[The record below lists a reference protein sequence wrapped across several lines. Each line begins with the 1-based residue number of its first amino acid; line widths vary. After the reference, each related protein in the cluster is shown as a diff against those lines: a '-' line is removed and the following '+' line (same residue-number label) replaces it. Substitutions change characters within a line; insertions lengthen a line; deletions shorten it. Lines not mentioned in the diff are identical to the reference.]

1 MKNII
6 ISLTIIALFAACGGK
21 NDGALE
27 VKRAELDS
35 LQTEM
40 TALKAA
46 IAKVQEEITKLDT
59 NSSPN
64 AIAVMTQI
72 VSKGKFKNPFEVQD
86 LVQSDNNVMV
96 APEVPGRLVKL
107 YVKEG
112 QRVTKGQVVASLD
125 ASTANSQIAEL
136 EGALSLA
143 KTNYEKLK
151 NLWEQNIGSEMQYLQ
166 AKNQYENL
174 QNSIKTA
181 KSQAGKYTLRA
192 PITGTVD
199 AIMTNE
205 GELVG
210 SMTGGPVMRI
220 VNMGD
225 IKLKANVSEAYVGKI
240 KTGQMVKV
248 YYPSLKLT
256 TEEKVSAVGNV
267 IDVNNRTFSVYVT
280 PSNNTK
286 NLKPNMLAMI
296 TAYDF
301 EDNDAMSVPTKLV
314 RNDGTKD
321 YILTVKTNGDKKT
334 VEKTEVVIEQE
345 FASETILK
353 SGLEPGSEIIIEGY
367 NSVIAGDEVKVVTK

>member
-1 MKNII
+1 MKNIVI
-6 ISLTIIALFAACGGK
+6 TLSIIALFAACGDTNK
-21 NDGALE
+21 GALE
-27 VKRAELDS
+27 VKRAELEA
-35 LQTEM
+35 LHTEM
-40 TALKAA
+40 TTLKAA
-46 IAKVQEEITKLDT
+46 ITKVQNEITELDT
-59 NSSPN
+59 NARPN
-64 AIAVMTQI
+64 AIAVMTEI
-72 VSKGKFKNPFEVQD
+72 VNKGQFKNPFDVQA
-86 LVQSDNNVMV
+86 LVESDNNVMV
-96 APEVPGRLVKL
+96 SPEVPGRLVRL

-112 QRVTKGQVVASLD
+112 QRVSKGQVEASMD
-125 ASTANSQIAEL
+125 GSTANSQIIEL

-143 KTNYEKLK
+143 KTNYEKLGT
-151 NLWEQNIGSEMQYLQ
+151 LWKQNIGSEMQYLQ

-199 AIMTNE
+199 AIMANE

-240 KTGQMVKV
+240 KTGQTVKV
-248 YYPSLKLT
+248 YYPSLNLT
-256 TEEKVSAVGNV
+256 TEETVSAVGSV
-267 IDVNNRTFSVYVT
+267 IDINNRTYSVYVT
-280 PSNNTK
+280 PHKNTK

-314 RNDGTKD
+314 RNDGKED
-321 YILTVKTNGDKKT
+321 YILTIKTNGEKKT
-334 VEKTEVVIEQE
+334 VLKTVVVIDQE
-345 FASETILK
+345 FASETIIK
-353 SGLEPGSEIIIEGY
+353 SGLEPGSEIITEGY
-367 NSVIAGDEVKVVTK
+367 NSVIEGDEVKVITE

>member
-1 MKNII
+1 MKNILI
-6 ISLTIIALFAACGGK
+6 ILSIIALFAACSDTNK
-21 NDGALE
+21 GALE
-27 VKRAELDS
+27 TKRVELDS

-40 TALKAA
+40 ALLKAV
-46 IAKVQEEITKLDT
+46 IAKVQGEITVLDT
-59 NSSPN
+59 NARPN
-64 AIAVMTQI
+64 AIAVITKI
-72 VSKGKFKNPFEVQD
+72 VNKGQFKNPFDVQA
-86 LVQSDNNVMV
+86 LVESDNNVMV
-96 APEVPGRLVKL
+96 SPEVPGRLVKL

-112 QRVTKGQVVASLD
+112 QRVSKGQVVASMD
-125 ASTANSQIAEL
+125 GSTANSQIAEL

-143 KTNYEKLK
+143 KTNYERLGKLWK
-151 NLWEQNIGSEMQYLQ
+151 QNIGSEMQYLQ

-181 KSQAGKYTLRA
+181 KYQAGKYTLRA

-199 AIMTNE
+199 AIMANE

-225 IKLKANVSEAYVGKI
+225 IKLKADVSESYVGKI
-240 KTGQMVKV
+240 KTGQTVKV
-248 YYPSLKLT
+248 YYPSLNLT
-256 TEEKVSAVGNV
+256 TEETVSAVGSV
-267 IDVNNRTFSVYVT
+267 IDVNNRTYSVYVT
-280 PSNNTK
+280 PRNNTK

-321 YILTVKTNGDKKT
+321 YILTVKTNGEKKT
-334 VEKTEVVIEQE
+334 VEKTLVVIEQE
-345 FASETILK
+345 FASETIIK
-353 SGLEPGSEIIIEGY
+353 SGLKPGAEIITEGY
-367 NSVIAGDEVKVVTK
+367 NSVIEGDEVKVITE

>member
-1 MKNII
+1 MKNIVI
-6 ISLTIIALFAACGGK
+6 TLSIIALFTACGDTNK
-21 NDGALE
+21 GALE
-27 VKRAELDS
+27 VKRAELEA
-35 LQTEM
+35 LHTEM
-40 TALKAA
+40 TTLKAA
-46 IAKVQEEITKLDT
+46 ITKVQNEITELDT
-59 NSSPN
+59 NARPN
-64 AIAVMTQI
+64 AIAVMTEI
-72 VSKGKFKNPFEVQD
+72 VNKGQFKNPFDVQA
-86 LVQSDNNVMV
+86 LVESDNNVMV
-96 APEVPGRLVKL
+96 SPEVPGRLVRL

-112 QRVTKGQVVASLD
+112 QRVSKGQVVASMD
-125 ASTANSQIAEL
+125 GSTANSQIIEL

-143 KTNYEKLK
+143 KTNYEKLGT
-151 NLWEQNIGSEMQYLQ
+151 LWKQNIGSEMQYLQ

-199 AIMTNE
+199 AIMANE

-240 KTGQMVKV
+240 KTGQTVKV
-248 YYPSLKLT
+248 YYPSLNLT
-256 TEEKVSAVGNV
+256 TEETVSAVGSV
-267 IDVNNRTFSVYVT
+267 IDINNRTYSVYVT
-280 PSNNTK
+280 PRKNTK

-314 RNDGTKD
+314 RNDGKED
-321 YILTVKTNGDKKT
+321 YILTIKTNGEKKT
-334 VEKTEVVIEQE
+334 VLKTVVVIDQE
-345 FASETILK
+345 FASETIIK
-353 SGLEPGSEIIIEGY
+353 SGLEPGSEIITEGY
-367 NSVIAGDEVKVVTK
+367 NSVIEGDEVKVITE